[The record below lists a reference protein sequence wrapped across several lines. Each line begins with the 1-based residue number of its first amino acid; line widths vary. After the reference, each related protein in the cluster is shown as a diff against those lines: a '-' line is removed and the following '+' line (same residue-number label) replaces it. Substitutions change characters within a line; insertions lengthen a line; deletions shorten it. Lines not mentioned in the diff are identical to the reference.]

1 MYHFHLASVIN
12 PTADIALLS
21 TIPTGSVFGKSF
33 QLQWLN
39 NKEIQFTTSYE
50 LLTNGYFTSD
60 KQNEDEDSMN
70 DEDYA
75 VLNDMEYDGEME
87 ANEDTIIEDKDDMT
101 RFDGNVALEFNMS
114 SFFIHKT
121 KVILRIAL
129 KEDGIFVRT
138 IV

>member
-50 LLTNGYFTSD
+50 LLMSGQLSQKERSQD
-60 KQNEDEDSMN
+60 DSSLA

-75 VLNDMEYDGEME
+75 VLGGMEFDGEME
-87 ANEDTIIEDKDDMT
+87 ANEDTIIEDKDDIT
-101 RFDGNVALEFNMS
+101 QSDGRL
-114 SFFIHKT
+114 
-121 KVILRIAL
+121 
-129 KEDGIFVRT
+129 
-138 IV
+138 

>member
-50 LLTNGYFTSD
+50 LLMSGQMSNQKERSQDDSSLT
-60 KQNEDEDSMN
+60 ED
-70 DEDYA
+70 DYT
-75 VLNDMEYDGEME
+75 VLGGMEFDGEME
-87 ANEDTIIEDKDDMT
+87 ANEDTIMEEKDDFT
-101 RFDGNVALEFNMS
+101 P
-114 SFFIHKT
+114 T
-121 KVILRIAL
+121 Y
-129 KEDGIFVRT
+129 GI
-138 IV
+138 I